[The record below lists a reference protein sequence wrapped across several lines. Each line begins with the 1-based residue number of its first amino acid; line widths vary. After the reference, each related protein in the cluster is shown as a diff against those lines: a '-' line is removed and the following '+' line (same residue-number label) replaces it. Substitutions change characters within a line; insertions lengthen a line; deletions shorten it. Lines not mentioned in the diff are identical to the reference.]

1 MRSIRLIASDLDG
14 TLLRSDGTVSA
25 RTREAIRAAQAGGVR
40 VVFVTARPP
49 RDVRHLAGH
58 AERGEA
64 TEGRLC
70 PISKN

>member
-49 RDVRHLAGH
+49 RVVGAIV
-58 AERGEA
+58 EA
-64 TEGRLC
+64 AALEGVVIC
-70 PISKN
+70 